1 MNVDLLLTLLIT
13 ALNRAGEISALIAN
27 ARKEGRDVSDAE
39 LDALF
44 AQDDAARAELLS
56 VIAATANRKGA
67 TP

>member
-13 ALNRAGEISALIAN
+13 ALNRASEIGLLIDR
-27 ARKEGRDVSDAE
+27 ARSEGRDVTEAE

-44 AQDDAARAELLS
+44 SQDDAARAELQ
-56 VIAATANRKGA
+56 AAINAKSGQPPA